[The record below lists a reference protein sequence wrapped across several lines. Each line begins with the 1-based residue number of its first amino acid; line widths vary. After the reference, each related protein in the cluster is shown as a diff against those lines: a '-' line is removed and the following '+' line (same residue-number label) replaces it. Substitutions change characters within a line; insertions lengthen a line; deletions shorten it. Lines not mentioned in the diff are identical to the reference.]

1 METEKEPDTGDASL
15 DNPRNQD
22 GIGEKELLVVSFGTS
37 YNDSRR
43 LTIGAIENA
52 MEEAFPEYAVR
63 RGFTSQIII
72 DHVKSR
78 DNVAIDNV
86 KQALDRAVEN
96 GVKTLV
102 TSPPT

>member
-1 METEKEPDTGDASL
+1 MVSER
-15 DNPRNQD
+15 RNCWW
-22 GIGEKELLVVSFGTS
+22 ISFGTS

-43 LTIGAIENA
+43 LTLAPIENA

-78 DNVAIDNV
+78 DNVSIDNV
-86 KQALDRAVEN
+86 SRPWTGLWRTA
-96 GVKTLV
+96 
-102 TSPPT
+102 